1 MRPGIAPAATVCIP
15 CGVLQVSTLSPQ
27 TPHCCTRVVH
37 FTTYAV
43 AAKVAGGRGRCAH
56 FSLSVDRLRGM
67 EGEAAYYD
75 IMSEWN
81 SHWLSH
87 I

>member
-1 MRPGIAPAATVCIP
+1 M
-15 CGVLQVSTLSPQ
+15 
-27 TPHCCTRVVH
+27 VH

-43 AAKVAGGRGRCAH
+43 AAQVAAAAGGAH

-81 SHWLSH
+81 SH
-87 I
+87 

>member
-1 MRPGIAPAATVCIP
+1 M
-15 CGVLQVSTLSPQ
+15 
-27 TPHCCTRVVH
+27 VH

-75 IMSEWN
+75 MERE
-81 SHWLSH
+81 WLSTDRSQLSDKQ
-87 I
+87 INAVLL